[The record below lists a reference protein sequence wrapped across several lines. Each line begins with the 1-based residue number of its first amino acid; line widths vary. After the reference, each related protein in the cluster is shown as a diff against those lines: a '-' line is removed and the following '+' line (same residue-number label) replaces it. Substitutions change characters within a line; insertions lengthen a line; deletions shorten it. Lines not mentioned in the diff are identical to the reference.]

1 MEIFINNIPRLG
13 GLIMSET
20 IKQTINMLEML
31 PDQEQN
37 LALEIVKR
45 LVLAWD
51 PDFTKLTPEERRRLE
66 AAENGEYLDLE
77 SIEWNNI
84 DSD

>member
-1 MEIFINNIPRLG
+1 VEIFINNIPRLG

>member
-1 MEIFINNIPRLG
+1 
-13 GLIMSET
+13 MSET

-31 PDQEQN
+31 PDQEQS

-51 PDFTKLTPEERRRLE
+51 PDFTKLTPEERKQLE
-66 AAENGEYLDLE
+66 AAEQRVDSGEYVK
-77 SIEWNNI
+77 
-84 DSD
+84 DSDINW